1 MIKKEAQIL
10 KTHDHRKI
18 YKDIYQIKPGKTIIQ
33 QLPELK
39 YVSQQMTTSYN
50 MNWDGRPEPIDE
62 RWLAWK
68 VVNQIK

>member
-1 MIKKEAQIL
+1 MILLKKEAQIL

-39 YVSQQMTTSYN
+39 YVLQ
-50 MNWDGRPEPIDE
+50 
-62 RWLAWK
+62 
-68 VVNQIK
+68 